1 MYSPLITPTRPRPPF
16 KIIPIKK
23 VDVFRSLLGQLEEY
37 IAQTDLQR
45 GDRLGSERELAEQFQ
60 VSRVSVREALRSLE
74 ALGKVE
80 IRRNA
85 GTFIANPN
93 GTSFEAQFKGSAAV
107 DESFLRQLVDVRS
120 AIEVKV
126 VQLVAAN
133 PDANLSRVASLLA
146 RAEREIRAAEREEG
160 SLDLRFE
167 AALGRECGNPL
178 LARFQQLVH
187 ELWIDAWSELG
198 IAPGDRE
205 ALHEQHKAIL
215 AAMAAGN
222 GDLAV
227 ELMIDHADRSLGQP
241 APAEGGGND
250 GRTRASQLPR
260 PQRSK
265 GRRRSAKSG
274 EANKS

>member
-1 MYSPLITPTRPRPPF
+1 MSNPRPPF
-16 KIIPIKK
+16 TIVPIKK
-23 VDVFRSLLGQLEEY
+23 VDVFRSLLAQLEGY
-37 IAQTDLQR
+37 IAETGMKR

-85 GTFIANPN
+85 GSFIADPN
-93 GTSFEAQFKGSAAV
+93 GTSSAKQLKGNVTV
-107 DESFLRQLVDVRS
+107 DESFLRHLVDVRS

-133 PDANLSRVASLLA
+133 PDANLAQVAALLA
-146 RAEREIRAAEREEG
+146 RAEGELLEEEREEG

-178 LARFQQLVH
+178 LAHFQQIVH

-198 IAPGDRE
+198 IAPGDWE
-205 ALHEQHKAIL
+205 ALHEQHKEIL
-215 AAMAAGN
+215 AALEKGD

-227 ELMIDHADRSLGQP
+227 QLMIDHADRSL
-241 APAEGGGND
+241 D
-250 GRTRASQLPR
+250 
-260 PQRSK
+260 
-265 GRRRSAKSG
+265 
-274 EANKS
+274 

>member
-1 MYSPLITPTRPRPPF
+1 M
-16 KIIPIKK
+16 IIPIKK
-23 VDVFRSLLGQLEEY
+23 VDVFRSLLEQLEAY
-37 IAQTDLQR
+37 IAQAELKR

-93 GTSFEAQFKGSAAV
+93 GASFEAQLKGGATV

-126 VQLVAAN
+126 IQLVAAN
-133 PDANLSRVASLLA
+133 PDANLDQVASLLA
-146 RAEREIRAAEREEG
+146 RAERELRAAERAEG

-198 IAPGDRE
+198 IAPGDRDS
-205 ALHEQHKAIL
+205 LHHQHRAIL
-215 AAMAAGN
+215 SALEKGN

-227 ELMIDHADRSLGQP
+227 DLMIDHADRSLGQSGASETVALDEP
-241 APAEGGGND
+241 ARPARG
-250 GRTRASQLPR
+250 ASAAKRRPRQRGAKTGDAKKLPITE
-260 PQRSK
+260 SDDL
-265 GRRRSAKSG
+265 
-274 EANKS
+274 